1 MNQEM
6 QNVANAI
13 MYSAIMHDKKQEEPE
28 NKARKYDELKE
39 AVGKTKE
46 DITERANSIMWQID
60 SFEEGFMRGLI
71 TARENLEKHT
81 EGLL

>member
-13 MYSAIMHDKKQEEPE
+13 MYSAIMHDKKQEELE

-39 AVGKTKE
+39 AVGKIKE
-46 DITERANSIMWQID
+46 EIKECKEIHLQKGTSESESMASAYNTCIDIIKT
-60 SFEEGFMRGLI
+60 
-71 TARENLEKHT
+71 HT
-81 EGLL
+81 EGLI

>member
-1 MNQEM
+1 MNTEMKIFETEIKDVQEL
-6 QNVANAI
+6 QA
-13 MYSAIMHDKKQEEPE
+13 
-28 NKARKYDELKE
+28 KARKYDELKE

-71 TARENLEKHT
+71 TAREYLEKHT
-81 EGLL
+81 EGLI